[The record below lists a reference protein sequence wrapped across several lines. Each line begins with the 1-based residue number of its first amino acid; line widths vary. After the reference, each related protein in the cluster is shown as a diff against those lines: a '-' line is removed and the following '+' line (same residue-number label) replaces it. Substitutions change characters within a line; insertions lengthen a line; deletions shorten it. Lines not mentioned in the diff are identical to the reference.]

1 VGRKVA
7 VLGLSVACAAG
18 LAACSS
24 SSVTTGQASSST
36 SGSSKTSS
44 KPSTTGG
51 AASSKKSG
59 SGLNPLGTTVT
70 IPNTLSGI
78 DKVTVSAFYPNVTD
92 TSSYP
97 VTPPAGHVWDAIVAT
112 TCAGPQGSSTGPNEE
127 DFSLLLNN
135 GSTAS
140 VSTTASAAQFG
151 GALSSLSELGS
162 SLSGLTPGQCVTGWI
177 AFTVPTTT
185 TPTAVEFSGTSASFT
200 QPDSVVKWALPAS

>member
-1 VGRKVA
+1 MRRKGA
-7 VLGLSVACAAG
+7 VLSLCFACATS

-24 SSVTTGQASSST
+24 SSVTAGKASPST
-36 SGSSKTSS
+36 SGPSKTSS
-44 KPSTTGG
+44 KSSTTGSG
-51 AASSKKSG
+51 SSSTKSG
-59 SGLNPLGTTVT
+59 SDLNPLGTTVT
-70 IPNTLSGI
+70 IPNTVSGI

-112 TCAGPQGSSTGPNEE
+112 TCAGPKGSSNGPDEE

-140 VSTTASAAQFG
+140 VSITAGAARFG
-151 GALSSLSELGS
+151 GPLSSLTELGS
-162 SLSGLTPGQCVTGWI
+162 SMSGLTPGQCVTGWI

-185 TPTAVEFSGTSASFT
+185 APTAVEFSGTSASFT